1 VSTLSNKAKTYLYK
15 IPLARLIEFFEDL
28 NVIDKKAKDLL
39 MKINDMRNGYLHPNM
54 KSPQDLKKDSLEAI
68 NLMCKLANHRLSIFN
83 FYNVLDGKLEMKPQ
97 YR

>member
-1 VSTLSNKAKTYLYK
+1 M
-15 IPLARLIEFFEDL
+15 IEFFEDL

-54 KSPQDLKKDSLEAI
+54 KSPQDLKKDSLEAL

-83 FYNVLDGKLEMKPQ
+83 FYDVLDGKLEMKPQ
-97 YR
+97 YEHSLLPAELTNHHKCSARRP